1 MVDLKKKEK
10 RIIRVKN
17 PQLCKFRT
25 AMREM
30 LKAAQVSESRRLRDL
45 SNSLKVDDFSLW
57 MDEKKRLEEQI
68 EGLVRA
74 RRRAPIGCRVCGRQ
88 DLDLVFNPC
97 SNQWYCEGCYTFNQ
111 EYYKKNPHP
120 YELDWRKLY
129 P

>member
-1 MVDLKKKEK
+1 MISLKKKK

-17 PQLCKFRT
+17 PRLRRFRT

-30 LKAAQVSESRRLRDL
+30 LKAAQESDVNKLRDM
-45 SNSLKVDDFSLW
+45 SNSVKIKDFNLRIKEEDRIERQI
-57 MDEKKRLEEQI
+57 DE
-68 EGLVRA
+68 LVRA

-97 SNQWYCEGCYTFNQ
+97 SSQWYCEGCYTFNQ

-120 YELDWRKLY
+120 YGRDWRKLY